1 MSTNESKKT
10 QRTVKLGS
18 TGPEVFPL
26 GLGCMGMSGMY
37 GATDDAESVRTIQA
51 AIDRGVTLIDTGD
64 FYGMGHNELLVGRAI
79 ASRRE
84 RVQLSVKFGA
94 LRGPDGSWLGMDTRP
109 NAVKAFAA
117 YTLKRL
123 GVDVI
128 DIYRPARLDPSV
140 PIEDTIGAI
149 AELVKAGYVRHIGL
163 SEVGV
168 ETIRRAHRV
177 HPIVDLQ
184 IEYSLA
190 SRGPEAEIFP
200 VLAELGISATL
211 YGVLSRG
218 LLTGSTPKGPGDF
231 RAYLPRFTGDN
242 REKNEDVVGALRRFA
257 QERKMT
263 PGQLAI
269 AWALA
274 RQPSF
279 VSLVGAKTLAQL
291 DDALGALEQPLSK
304 DDVAALEAL
313 VRISGDRYGA
323 EQMRHLDS
331 ERRASQPGSHA

>member
-1 MSTNESKKT
+1 MSTHDSKQT

-37 GATDDAESVRTIQA
+37 GATDDAESIRTIQT

-79 ASRRE
+79 AGRRE
-84 RVQLSVKFGA
+84 KVQLSVKFGA
-94 LRGPDGSWLGMDTRP
+94 MRGPDGSWGGVDTRP
-109 NAVKAFAA
+109 AAVKNFVA
-117 YTLKRL
+117 YSLKRL
-123 GVDVI
+123 GVEYIDV
-128 DIYRPARLDPSV
+128 YRPARLDPAV

-149 AELVKAGYVRHIGL
+149 ADLVKAGYVRHIGL

-184 IEYSLA
+184 IEYSIA

-200 VLAELGISATL
+200 VLTELGISATL
-211 YGVLSRG
+211 YGVFSRG
-218 LLTGSTPKGPGDF
+218 LLTGSKPKGPGDF
-231 RAYLPRFTGDN
+231 RAYLPRFTGAN
-242 REKNEDVVGALRRFA
+242 REKNEDVVGAFQRFA
-257 QERKMT
+257 QERRMT

-269 AWALA
+269 AWVLA
-274 RQPSF
+274 RQPAF
-279 VSLVGAKTLAQL
+279 VPVVGAKTVAQL
-291 DDALGALEQPLSK
+291 EDSLGALDRKLSK
-304 DDVAALEAL
+304 EDLAALDSI
-313 VRISGDRYGA
+313 VTISGERYGT
-323 EQMRHLDS
+323 EQMKHLDS
-331 ERRASQPGSHA
+331 ERHAHP

>member
-1 MSTNESKKT
+1 MSTHDSKQT

-18 TGPEVFPL
+18 TGPEVFRL

-37 GATDDAESVRTIQA
+37 GATDDAESIRTLQT

-79 ASRRE
+79 AGRRE
-84 RVQLSVKFGA
+84 KVQLSVKFGA
-94 LRGPDGSWLGMDTRP
+94 LRGPDGSWGGVDTRP
-109 NAVKAFAA
+109 AAVKNFAA
-117 YTLKRL
+117 YSLKRL

-128 DIYRPARLDPSV
+128 DIYRPARLDPAV

-149 AELVKAGYVRHIGL
+149 ADLVKAGYVRHIGL

-190 SRGPEAEIFP
+190 SRSPEAEIFA
-200 VLAELGISATL
+200 VLEELGISATL
-211 YGVLSRG
+211 YGVFSRG
-218 LLTGSTPKGPGDF
+218 LLTGSKPKGPGDF
-231 RAYLPRFTGDN
+231 RAYLPRFTGAN
-242 REKNEDVVGALRRFA
+242 REKNEDVVGSFQRFA
-257 QERKMT
+257 QERNMT

-269 AWALA
+269 AWVLA
-274 RQPSF
+274 RQPAF
-279 VSLVGAKTLAQL
+279 VPVVGAKTVAQL
-291 DDALGALEQPLSK
+291 EDSLGALTRTLSK
-304 DDVAALEAL
+304 EDVAALDSL
-313 VRISGDRYGA
+313 VTVAGDRYGA
-323 EQMRHLDS
+323 EQMKHLDS
-331 ERRASQPGSHA
+331 ERHARP